1 MVIDMRAIE
10 DIQQGIAVYEEQIKQ
25 TKEFNTYDFIQYM
38 EPYFVRHGYR
48 TAMPESPRNILIIH
62 DAGVGDFINL
72 SPCLRAILQHYPL
85 AHIVLVLFPRAL
97 VLAEACPYVDEV
109 IPNLRQCDWND
120 FLSLYEWNQGFCAK
134 LLPYHFDLAFVF
146 PHYGS
151 AVQLAYLSGAKVRV
165 AYDISRV
172 QKSTYW
178 HGDIPYDVVVPF
190 INRPVPYRSENVH
203 ATDRYL
209 GVLDAFWGQKVNER
223 ETEAWCF
230 PKDIERSEEILA
242 DWLAAQ
248 YPIYSIVMGGE
259 GAFKRW
265 PPEKYAQLIRLLQED
280 YPSLHFVLLGGGT
293 IDGQEAQR
301 FLQAYEELQGR
312 AESIRNFV
320 GKLSYCESAAVMDKC
335 EAYIGNDTGNMH
347 LAAALDKPILV
358 PCAFAAEFPLGPDD
372 VPRIFAPR
380 QVPAV
385 FIQPVKALPACKP
398 KRSEHGCCQWGEVH
412 CIGQVESQAM
422 RKGFDLLRERCHSG
436 LNGTI
441 YVNQETLL

>member
-1 MVIDMRAIE
+1 MRAIE

-25 TKEFNTYDFIQYM
+25 TKEFNTHDFIQYM

-72 SPCLRAILQHYPL
+72 SPCLRAIRQHYPL

-97 VLAEACPYVDEV
+97 ALAEACPYVDEV

-151 AVQLAYLSGAKVRV
+151 AVQLAYLSGAKERV

-172 QKSTYW
+172 QKSTFW
-178 HGDIPYDVVVPF
+178 HGVIPYDVVVPF
-190 INRPVPYRSENVH
+190 INQPVPYHRENVH

-230 PKDIERSEEILA
+230 PKDIERAEEVLA
-242 DWLAAQ
+242 DWLVAQ
-248 YPIYSIVMGGE
+248 YPIYAIVMGGE
-259 GAFKRW
+259 GTFKRW
-265 PPEKYAQLIRLLQED
+265 PPEKYAQFIRLLQED
-280 YPSLHFVLLGGGT
+280 YPSLRFVLLGGGG
-293 IDGQEAQR
+293 IDEQEAQR
-301 FLQAYEELQGR
+301 FLQDYEELQGR
-312 AESIRNFV
+312 AESIRNLV

-372 VPRIFAPR
+372 VPCIFAPR

-385 FIQPVKALPACKP
+385 FIQPAKALPGCKP
-398 KRSEHGCCQWGEVH
+398 KQSEHGCCQRGIVH
-412 CIGQVESQAM
+412 CIGQIEVQAM
-422 RKGFDLLRERCHSG
+422 RKGFELLRERCNSEQ
-436 LNGTI
+436 NGTI
-441 YVNQETLL
+441 CVNQETLL

>member
-1 MVIDMRAIE
+1 MRAIE
-10 DIQQGIAVYEEQIKQ
+10 DIQQGIATYEEQIKQ
-25 TKEFNTYDFIQYM
+25 RKEFETHDFIQYM

-48 TAMPESPRNILIIH
+48 TAMPESPRNILILH
-62 DAGVGDFINL
+62 DAGVGGFINL
-72 SPCLRAILQHYPL
+72 SPCLRAIRQHYPL

-97 VLAEACPYVDEV
+97 ALAEACPYVDEV

-120 FLSLYEWNQGFCAK
+120 FLSLYEWNRGFCAK

-172 QKSTYW
+172 QKSTFW

-190 INRPVPYRSENVH
+190 INWPVPYHRENVH

-209 GVLDAFWGQKVNER
+209 GVLDAFLGQKVNER

-230 PKDIERSEEILA
+230 PKDIERAEEVLA

-248 YPIYSIVMGGE
+248 YPIYAIVMGGE
-259 GAFKRW
+259 GTFKRW
-265 PPEKYAQLIRLLQED
+265 PPEKYAQFIRLLQED
-280 YPSLHFVLLGGGT
+280 YPSLRFVLLGGGG
-293 IDGQEAQR
+293 IDEQEAQR
-301 FLQAYEELQGR
+301 FLQDYEELQGR
-312 AESIRNFV
+312 AESIRNLV

-372 VPRIFAPR
+372 VPCIFAPR

-385 FIQPVKALPACKP
+385 FIQPAKALPGCKP
-398 KRSEHGCCQWGEVH
+398 KQSEHGCCQRGIVH
-412 CIGQVESQAM
+412 CIGQIEVQAM
-422 RKGFDLLRERCHSG
+422 RKGFEFLRERCNSEQ
-436 LNGTI
+436 NGTI
-441 YVNQETLL
+441 CVNQETLL

>member
-25 TKEFNTYDFIQYM
+25 TKEFNTHDFIQYM

-72 SPCLRAILQHYPL
+72 SPCLRAIRQHYPL

-97 VLAEACPYVDEV
+97 ALAEACPYVDEV

-151 AVQLAYLSGAKVRV
+151 AVQLAYLSGAKERV

-172 QKSTYW
+172 QKSTFW
-178 HGDIPYDVVVPF
+178 HGDIPYDVVEPF
-190 INRPVPYRSENVH
+190 INRPVSYQEKNSHSCE
-203 ATDRYL
+203 RYL
-209 GVLDAFWGQKVNER
+209 GVLDGAWGERVNDRSLEI
-223 ETEAWCF
+223 WCQ
-230 PKDIERSEEILA
+230 PADLAKAKAVLA
-242 DWLAAQ
+242 DWIQAATPL
-248 YPIYSIVMGGE
+248 YAVIMGGQ
-259 GAFKRW
+259 GAFNHW
-265 PPEKYAQLIRLLQED
+265 PPEKYAELVVWLLHD
-280 YPSLHFVLLGGGT
+280 YPAMRFVLLGGGAA
-293 IDGQEAQR
+293 DEQEVAR
-301 FLQAYEELQGR
+301 FLTAYR
-312 AESIRNFV
+312 ALEGDETKIRNFV
-320 GKLSYCESAAVMDKC
+320 SCLTYCESAAVMDYC

-347 LAAALDKPILV
+347 MAAALDKPVLM
-358 PCAFAAEFPLGPDD
+358 PCCYPAEFPIGPDD
-372 VPRIFAPR
+372 VSAVFYPW

-385 FIQPVKALPACKP
+385 FVQPANALPECRP
-398 KRSEHGCCQWGEVH
+398 KRSEHGCCSMNEAH
-412 CIGQVESQAM
+412 CICQVEVRAM
-422 RKGFDLLRERCHSG
+422 RQGFEILRERCQRGENS
-436 LNGTI
+436 LLCI
-441 YVNQETLL
+441 NQEQVL